1 MTLISWAALPT
12 RPPIT
17 YPSTFP
23 SSFWVMVPIS
33 SFATGLWYSSPPV
46 MHPPRVHTCFIIK
59 YNIADEVASL
69 ISYTCT
75 ASADIPYAVP
85 INMLD
90 DDAHFK
96 LGYAPAEL
104 FFPARDAPND
114 NAYGSKTSADGGTN
128 HFTKFVPGR
137 DLVDGILCGSR
148 AYTDAITY
156 QFSIFVLNQDT
167 LDNIACNYKAYADVV
182 TIRITTFVPD

>member
-1 MTLISWAALPT
+1 
-12 RPPIT
+12 
-17 YPSTFP
+17 
-23 SSFWVMVPIS
+23 
-33 SFATGLWYSSPPV
+33 
-46 MHPPRVHTCFIIK
+46 
-59 YNIADEVASL
+59 
-69 ISYTCT
+69 
-75 ASADIPYAVP
+75 
-85 INMLD
+85 MLD

-137 DLVDGILCGSR
+137 DLVDGILYGSR

-167 LDNIACNYKAYADVV
+167 LDNIACNYKAYADIV
-182 TIRITTFVPD
+182 TIRITTFVPDWDERDKMDVYKFIVWGDVCDNYDAWSQHKRERYGILFRLSSGQGERWEGRILAEFVLAHDSYDALKIADCTAYDYSK